1 MRILTT
7 LLLLIFTFPAMGY
20 GKVLTLAT
28 WNLDNF
34 TAVAGQALRS
44 RAPKR
49 TEADF
54 SRLALC
60 AKGLDADVAALQE
73 VASPEAVARLFPPEH
88 YTTIFSGRYGSQMRG
103 QRDIFNALV
112 LKKGSAQLLRQE
124 DLRDLA
130 LGSYRSGHWTRFGVA
145 VLLEVQGQRLW
156 VLNVHLKTGCHTK
169 GLRRPR
175 MQACKTLA
183 KQTRVLGQWVAE
195 KLDQGIAFVIL
206 GDFNRR
212 INTYGAKDHPL
223 AGPGPLGHGPRTVSS
238 GWKAA
243 MPKP

>member
-145 VLLEVQGQRLW
+145 VRAGGAGTTALGAQRASENRLPHQRPATPAHAG
-156 VLNVHLKTGCHTK
+156 LQDPGKTDTG
-169 GLRRPR
+169 
-175 MQACKTLA
+175 
-183 KQTRVLGQWVAE
+183 
-195 KLDQGIAFVIL
+195 
-206 GDFNRR
+206 
-212 INTYGAKDHPL
+212 
-223 AGPGPLGHGPRTVSS
+223 AGPVGGGKSS
-238 GWKAA
+238 IRE
-243 MPKP
+243 